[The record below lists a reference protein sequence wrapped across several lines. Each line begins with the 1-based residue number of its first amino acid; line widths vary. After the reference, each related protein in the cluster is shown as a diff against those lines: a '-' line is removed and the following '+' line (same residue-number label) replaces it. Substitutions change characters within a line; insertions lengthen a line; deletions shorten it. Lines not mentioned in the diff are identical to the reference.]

1 MCYTISVKREG
12 EKIMTIEKL
21 CEMLGIVGIVHYF
34 ESETTIVI
42 ERGGKTY
49 MYKKD
54 EDELVVFDY

>member
-1 MCYTISVKREG
+1 
-12 EKIMTIEKL
+12 MTIEKL